1 MKMVEQRVYL
11 MGLLCLIFRNA
22 ELFEIF
28 IVYFIKQL
36 IEERRKLEKDN
47 WGWVCVCVLY
57 TNESIKYFRFQIKK
71 NT

>member
-1 MKMVEQRVYL
+1 MVEQRVYL

-36 IEERRKLEKDN
+36 IEERRKLERDN
-47 WGWVCVCVLY
+47 
-57 TNESIKYFRFQIKK
+57 
-71 NT
+71 